1 MLTAKYNT
9 KFLNKFI
16 TKAEEN
22 NSDENKENK
31 TIKEQGI
38 ILKMILIF
46 FINIIKNFN
55 KCFCYLLS
63 KNQFSSK
70 IHL

>member
-16 TKAEEN
+16 TKAEAN
-22 NSDENKENK
+22 NLEENKENK

-38 ILKMILIF
+38 ILK
-46 FINIIKNFN
+46 
-55 KCFCYLLS
+55 
-63 KNQFSSK
+63 K
-70 IHL
+70 I